1 MGLVRKQAG
10 PALADSSGPLRDP
23 RAALSSPDP
32 EQRRAG
38 AVLLMDAE
46 DAKQLLAEHV
56 AIEQDAVVRE
66 AMLTALVGCHD
77 VGAARILAQLLG
89 GEDAAL
95 RNAVADTLGQMPA
108 TTAIIEELLV
118 DQDPDVRVMTVMLL
132 RSLKSPAVPQW
143 LLGVIERDT
152 DANVVGGALGEL
164 AEVGDA
170 TMIAV
175 LERTPARFPGDPF
188 IAFSAATAVARF
200 REFV

>member
-1 MGLVRKQAG
+1 
-10 PALADSSGPLRDP
+10 
-23 RAALSSPDP
+23 
-32 EQRRAG
+32 
-38 AVLLMDAE
+38 MDAE
-46 DAKQLLAEHV
+46 DAMQLLAEHV

-77 VGAARILAQLLG
+77 VAAARILTALLR

-95 RNAVADTLGQMPA
+95 RNAVADTLGRMPA
-108 TTAIIEELLV
+108 AAAIIEELLV

-132 RSLKSPAVPQW
+132 RSLQLPAVPQW
-143 LLGVIERDT
+143 LLAVVERDT

-170 TMIAV
+170 SMISV

-188 IAFSAATAVARF
+188 IAFSAAVAVARL
-200 REFV
+200 RENV